1 MAEGA
6 DAPIAGLGLSGIEGS
21 VPEGEFRVLR
31 EAADRLDLGLVAH
44 AGETGGPERVWAA
57 IDDLGADRIGHG
69 VASARDESLVKRLVQ
84 DAIPV
89 EVCPSSNVA
98 LGIFESLD
106 DHPFP
111 KLWRAGV
118 NVTVNSDDPP
128 FFSTTLASE
137 LVHAA
142 RLADLTEDDLLE
154 LQRRAARA
162 AFVPPDERK
171 RLEERVT
178 L

>member
-1 MAEGA
+1 
-6 DAPIAGLGLSGIEGS
+6 
-21 VPEGEFRVLR
+21 
-31 EAADRLDLGLVAH
+31 
-44 AGETGGPERVWAA
+44 
-57 IDDLGADRIGHG
+57 
-69 VASARDESLVKRLVQ
+69 VQ

-137 LVHAA
+137 LGHAA
-142 RLADLTEDDLLE
+142 RLAELTGDDVLE

-162 AFVPPDERK
+162 AFVQPDERK
-171 RLEERVT
+171 RLEERVA